1 MKSILLVFACLLPLY
16 AMSQEAHEFQFET
29 ISGNEIAWSCE
40 GEGSPTIVLVAGM
53 GLDAHASF
61 SRIYHNYDGAGRI
74 CMYDRAGMG
83 ESTFADPKTR
93 TLEQLVDELHK
104 LTVREDWRNVVLIAH
119 SFGGFIARAYAS
131 KYRTEVRGIL
141 FLDAPHEDWLPRLQ
155 AAMNEADWSIMERIL
170 KWNVL
175 NFHED
180 YIEAQEAVRD
190 MRLRA
195 ELPITIVSRG
205 IPHVQ
210 IRLERMSY
218 DGIDLFDGEHN
229 VLQAKLVHLSSN
241 SEHRIARY
249 SSHLINDFDP
259 WLVLDEIKLLTERLS
274 E

>member
-1 MKSILLVFACLLPLY
+1 MKIILLVFASLFPLF
-16 AMSQEAHEFQFET
+16 AMSQEAHKFEFET
-29 ISGNEIAWSCE
+29 ILGNQIAWSCE
-40 GEGSPTIVLVAGM
+40 REGSPTIVLVAGM

-61 SRIYHNYDGAGRI
+61 SRIYHNYDGVGRI

-83 ESTFADPKTR
+83 ESTFAVPKTR
-93 TLEQLVDELHK
+93 TLDQLADELHE
-104 LTVREDWRNVVLIAH
+104 LTVREDWGNVLLVAH

-131 KYRTEVRGIL
+131 KYPREVRGIL

-155 AAMNEADWSIMERIL
+155 AGMDDADWSIMERIL
-170 KWNVL
+170 KWNVS

-180 YIEAQEAVRD
+180 YIEAQEAVRNT
-190 MRLRA
+190 RLRA
-195 ELPITIVSRG
+195 GLPITVVSRG

-229 VLQAKLVHLSSN
+229 VLQAELTQLSSN

-259 WLVLDEIKLLTERLS
+259 WLVLDEIKLLTDRLL